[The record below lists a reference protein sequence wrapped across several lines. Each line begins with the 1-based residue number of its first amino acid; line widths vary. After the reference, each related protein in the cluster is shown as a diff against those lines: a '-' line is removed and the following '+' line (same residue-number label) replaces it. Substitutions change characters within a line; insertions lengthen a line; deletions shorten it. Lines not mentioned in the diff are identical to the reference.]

1 MSNLAWVNNKE
12 LNDSEFYNRTE
23 EISNIK
29 ALLNLTANGNA
40 PSLLVTGIRNVGK
53 TVFLNKIKKD
63 MENEYL
69 IIYMD
74 FSRAECYQK
83 NNMNPTGLLE
93 YYYKE
98 TINECK
104 KKNLVNFDYRLK
116 KYFKTN
122 DFHIKDIKK
131 IDILPL
137 PIISSEKNFE
147 NLKDFIFNLPNE
159 IYNDYKDTIKGII
172 IIIDEIQ
179 VIKELNEYLES
190 FLWILRSYT
199 QKHNHIAYV
208 FSGSMSLQDELIP
221 QISSQNGAF
230 GGRMI
235 NIQLDPFTKET
246 TKNYLNK
253 NANDLIL
260 TEEAFE
266 RFYKCTSGI
275 PAYINIF
282 GTLLPKNVQLN
293 EKMIIENFD
302 KNITSIIFH
311 LINLW
316 NKLSKKE
323 KDIFISLLD
332 KPLKRKEIANNMGV
346 TTGSLSNSLKKLQKL
361 DLITIENNLYT
372 IKEKLL
378 ARWLKKEYETYGVY
392 PYIIN

>member
-221 QISSQNGAF
+221 QI
-230 GGRMI
+230 
-235 NIQLDPFTKET
+235 
-246 TKNYLNK
+246 
-253 NANDLIL
+253 
-260 TEEAFE
+260 
-266 RFYKCTSGI
+266 
-275 PAYINIF
+275 
-282 GTLLPKNVQLN
+282 
-293 EKMIIENFD
+293 
-302 KNITSIIFH
+302 
-311 LINLW
+311 
-316 NKLSKKE
+316 
-323 KDIFISLLD
+323 
-332 KPLKRKEIANNMGV
+332 
-346 TTGSLSNSLKKLQKL
+346 
-361 DLITIENNLYT
+361 
-372 IKEKLL
+372 
-378 ARWLKKEYETYGVY
+378 
-392 PYIIN
+392 